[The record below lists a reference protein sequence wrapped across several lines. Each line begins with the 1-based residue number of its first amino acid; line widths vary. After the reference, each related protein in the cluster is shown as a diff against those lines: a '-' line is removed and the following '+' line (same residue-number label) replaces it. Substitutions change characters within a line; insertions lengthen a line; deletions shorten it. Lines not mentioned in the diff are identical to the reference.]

1 MIHQWYPN
9 VKAELTLMS
18 TAVKADLTT
27 HSAEMETALGILH
40 PGQPTNTRYQN
51 DIALII
57 NKGKAGNLTVGPDGR
72 GDRRRR
78 RDDALMPRILDDA
91 VKELRGQGAAGKSSG
106 VRDGDDDALQRER
119 KP

>member
-1 MIHQWYPN
+1 MSYTPADFAAEIALNGMIHHAYPN

-27 HSAEMETALGILH
+27 HSAQMETALGILH

-57 NKGKAGNLTVGPDGR
+57 NKGKAGNLTAAQMGSAMDVIV
-72 GDRRRR
+72 
-78 RDDALMPRILDDA
+78 AAMP
-91 VKELRGQGAAGKSSG
+91 
-106 VRDGDDDALQRER
+106 
-119 KP
+119 